1 MDKETGLGIVIGF
14 LLSVMFLILF
24 CIDWTKG
31 DNEMIINLLIC
42 LLSITCTI
50 VVMDTIYKIKIN
62 NMIDEYINQLGNFK
76 KNLEELMEIK
86 L

>member
-1 MDKETGLGIVIGF
+1 
-14 LLSVMFLILF
+14 
-24 CIDWTKG
+24 
-31 DNEMIINLLIC
+31 MIINLLIC